1 MGAVGA
7 NVRVRPQAEAAV
19 SAAAVE
25 PSFASKEEL
34 RQVFDRLLTEVDRDP
49 RLGPRMR
56 STRVPF
62 RLVFSDLGL
71 VLEVSGSEQGR
82 HSLRWTFADA
92 PSAESV
98 LTLEMDSRV
107 ANRYLQGK
115 ENVAIAIT
123 RRRIRVS
130 CSEARTALSFLP
142 ANRELIKSYREIVA
156 RDYPHLAL
164 D

>member
-1 MGAVGA
+1 MGAAEA
-7 NVRVRPQAEAAV
+7 NARLQAEVAV
-19 SAAAVE
+19 IGAAVE

-34 RQVFDRLLTEVDRDP
+34 RQVFDRLLTEVDHDP

-56 STRVPF
+56 STKVRY

-92 PSAESV
+92 PSADSV
-98 LTLEMDSRV
+98 LTLEMDSGV

-115 ENVAIAIT
+115 ENVAIAIA

-142 ANRELIKSYREIVA
+142 ASRELIKSYREIVA